1 MQTSESVRLLREDIL
16 NQSDAVW
23 LGYNELLW
31 GRSWLSSSDERWN
44 IVRRGMATAE
54 ILRGLPPEIGPHE
67 ILVGK
72 FPTRPLTDEERAEFE
87 HWRYDVTRATF
98 QAFGGSHMAIDY
110 ERLLRLGLVG
120 LREQIAGY
128 RARLD
133 VTLPDDVAK
142 DAFYRACL
150 LTLDALRDCSENY
163 AEHAEALA
171 GQTDDATRRAEL
183 LEIAEVCRRVP
194 EHPAATFR
202 EALQAVHFVTWSL
215 CAGQLLIMFQ
225 LGRPDRYLL
234 PFYRRDVAAGLLT
247 QERAQELIDHLCLM
261 LSVYTPPRI
270 AVGLMIGGRD
280 GTGAD
285 ISNELTRMFLDSIPH
300 TRLPYPG
307 IGLCWNPDTPADI
320 TRRACAFLS
329 EGLSHPAFFNDDS
342 ITRGFLAAGLPIG
355 EACLY
360 QHSTCVELSPIGSA
374 NVYVASPYHNMVQ
387 MLLDLLG
394 AGRLNGEHP
403 VVPLDRAFSV
413 RPAQT
418 FESYDQLLTSFE
430 DYVLARTREGVIDA
444 NAAIWTRY
452 HHGGYPLL
460 SCFVNDCLA
469 RGKDIDQGGARHTWV
484 EPNYVGLANVV
495 DSLLAIRELVFER
508 QVVSLGELA
517 QALRDNFGER
527 EDLRLMLLND
537 VPKYGNDDEEADAL
551 VVRLTSTIANACRQ
565 YRNPLGGGYHPG
577 FFTYILHEMMGR
589 DTPASPDGRPAE
601 TALSPGAGA
610 AQGRERRGPT
620 AALLSAT
627 KWDHTPM
634 LGGIAVNFKFTR
646 SAMQPDFLQGLQG
659 LIETFM
665 QRGGFEVQV
674 NVVDHATL
682 LAAREHPEL
691 YRDLLVRVGGYSDQ
705 FVGLSPRMQDEII
718 LRSEHGSI

>member
-1 MQTSESVRLLREDIL
+1 LREDIL
-16 NQSDAVW
+16 NQSDPVW

-31 GRSWLSSSDERWN
+31 ARSLISGAAERWN
-44 IVRRGMATAE
+44 IVRRGRATADT
-54 ILRGLPPEIGPHE
+54 LKGLPPEIGPHE

-72 FPTRPLTDEERAEFE
+72 FPNRPLNDAERAEFE
-87 HWRYDVTRATF
+87 RWHDVQALATF
-98 QAFGGSHMAIDY
+98 GAFGGSHMAIDY
-110 ERLLRLGLVG
+110 ERLLRLGLTG
-120 LREQIAGY
+120 LRQEIEGY

-133 VTLPDDVAK
+133 STLPDDVAK

-150 LTLDALRDCSENY
+150 LTLDGVRVYSEHY

-171 GQTDDATRRAEL
+171 AQADDPARKAEL
-183 LEIAEVCRRVP
+183 LEIAQVCRRVP
-194 EHPAATFR
+194 EHPAETFH
-202 EALQAVHFVTWSL
+202 EALQAVHFVTYCQ

-234 PFYRRDVAAGLLT
+234 PYYRRDLAAGRLT
-247 QERAQELIDHLCLM
+247 PERAQELIDHLGLM
-261 LSVYTPPRI
+261 LSAYTPARI
-270 AVGLMIGGRD
+270 AVGFMIGGRD

-285 ISNELTRMFLDSIPH
+285 VSNELTQMFLESIAH

-307 IGLCWNPDTPADI
+307 IGLCWSKDTPSDI
-320 TRRACAFLS
+320 TQRACELLAD
-329 EGLSHPAFFNDDS
+329 GLSHPAFFNDER
-342 ITRGFLAAGLPIG
+342 ITRGFMAAGLPIS

-394 AGRLNGEHP
+394 VGRLNGDSP
-403 VVPLDRAFSV
+403 VVPLASAFSV
-413 RPAQT
+413 QPART
-418 FESYDQLLTSFE
+418 FGSFDELLDAFE
-430 DYVLARTREGVIDA
+430 AYVLARTREGVIDA
-444 NAAIWTRY
+444 NASIWTRY

-495 DSLLAIRELVFER
+495 DGLLAIRTLVFER
-508 QVVSLGELA
+508 KVVSLQELA
-517 QALRDNFGER
+517 EALRDNYAGR
-527 EDLRLMLLND
+527 EDLRLMIMND
-537 VPKYGNDDEEADAL
+537 VPKYGTDDDEADAL
-551 VVRLTSTIANACRQ
+551 AVRLTSTIADACRR

-577 FFTYILHEMMGR
+577 FFTFVLHELMGR
-589 DTPASPDGRPAE
+589 DTPASPDGRAAE

-620 AALLSAT
+620 AAVLSAT

-634 LGGIAVNFKFTR
+634 LGGTAVNLKFSRPSSRDEFVRGLR
-646 SAMQPDFLQGLQG
+646 S

-665 QRGGFEVQV
+665 ERGGFEVQV
-674 NVVDHATL
+674 NVVDRATL

-705 FVGLSPRMQDEII
+705 FIGLSPGMQDEII
-718 LRSEHGSI
+718 LRTEHESI